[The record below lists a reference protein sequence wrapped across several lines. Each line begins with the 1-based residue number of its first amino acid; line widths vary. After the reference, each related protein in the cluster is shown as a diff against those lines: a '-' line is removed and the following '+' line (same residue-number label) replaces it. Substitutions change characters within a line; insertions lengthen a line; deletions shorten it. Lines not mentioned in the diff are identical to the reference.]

1 MIYQEGRI
9 ITELKNKIALI
20 TGASKGIGRS
30 ISLALAAKGIKVL
43 LVARSEKLL
52 NDLQNKINNSGG
64 FAKAYPADLCKDD
77 NIRDLFKN
85 INNDFGKL
93 DILIN
98 NAGVVKSGNIIDF
111 SIDDFDMLID
121 INLRAVYLCC
131 QQALKMMVPAGKGYI
146 INLSSVVGFKGYP
159 QQTAYSA
166 AKHGVMGLTKAL
178 AAEVAEHGI
187 RVSVILPGGVD
198 TDLIREARP
207 DLDSS
212 VLMQPED
219 IADTVLYLLKL
230 PERAMVDQIY
240 IRRSKSAPF

>member
-1 MIYQEGRI
+1 MG
-9 ITELKNKIALI
+9 
-20 TGASKGIGRS
+20 
-30 ISLALAAKGIKVL
+30 
-43 LVARSEKLL
+43 
-52 NDLQNKINNSGG
+52 DLQNEINSSGG
-64 FAKAYPADLCKDD
+64 FARAYPTDLCKDGD
-77 NIRDLFKN
+77 IQDLFKN
-85 INNDFGKL
+85 IYDDFGKL

-98 NAGVVKSGNIIDF
+98 NAGAVKSGNIVDF

-121 INLRAVYLCC
+121 INLRAVYFCC
-131 QQALKMMVPAGKGYI
+131 QQALKMMIPAGKGYI
-146 INLSSVVGFKGYP
+146 INISSVVGFKGYP
-159 QQTAYSA
+159 QQTAYTA

-219 IADTVLYLLKL
+219 IADTVLHLLEL

>member
-1 MIYQEGRI
+1 M
-9 ITELKNKIALI
+9 
-20 TGASKGIGRS
+20 
-30 ISLALAAKGIKVL
+30 ALATKGIKVL

-52 NDLQNKINNSGG
+52 IDLQNEINNSGG

-77 NIRDLFKN
+77 NVQDLFKN

-98 NAGVVKSGNIIDF
+98 NAGMVKSGNIVDF

-121 INLRAVYLCC
+121 INLRAVYFCC
-131 QQALKMMVPAGKGYI
+131 QQALKIMIPAEKGYI

-178 AAEVAEHGI
+178 AAEVAEYGI

-198 TDLIREARP
+198 TDLIREVRP

-219 IADTVLYLLKL
+219 IADTVLYLLEL
-230 PERAMVDQIY
+230 PERAIIDQIY
-240 IRRSKSAPF
+240 IRRSKSSPF

>member
-1 MIYQEGRI
+1 
-9 ITELKNKIALI
+9 
-20 TGASKGIGRS
+20 
-30 ISLALAAKGIKVL
+30 L
-43 LVARSEKLL
+43 LVARSGKLL
-52 NDLQNKINNSGG
+52 SDLQNEINNSGG
-64 FAKAYPADLCKDD
+64 FAKAYPTDLCKDD

-98 NAGVVKSGNIIDF
+98 NAGVVKSGNIVDF

-131 QQALKMMVPAGKGYI
+131 QQALKIMVPAEKGYI

-187 RVSVILPGGVD
+187 RVSVILPGRVD
-198 TDLIREARP
+198 TDLIRKARP

-212 VLMQPED
+212 VLIQPED
-219 IADTVLYLLKL
+219 IADTVLYLLEL

-240 IRRSKSAPF
+240 IRRSKSGPF

>member
-1 MIYQEGRI
+1 MG
-9 ITELKNKIALI
+9 
-20 TGASKGIGRS
+20 
-30 ISLALAAKGIKVL
+30 
-43 LVARSEKLL
+43 
-52 NDLQNKINNSGG
+52 DLQNEINSSGG
-64 FAKAYPADLCKDD
+64 FARAYPTDLCKDGD
-77 NIRDLFKN
+77 IQDLFKN
-85 INNDFGKL
+85 IYDDFGKL

-98 NAGVVKSGNIIDF
+98 NAGAVKSGNIVDF

-121 INLRAVYLCC
+121 INLRAVYFCC
-131 QQALKMMVPAGKGYI
+131 QQALKMMIPAGKGYI
-146 INLSSVVGFKGYP
+146 INISSVVGFKGYP
-159 QQTAYSA
+159 QQTAYTA

-198 TDLIREARP
+198 TDLIRKARP

-219 IADTVLYLLKL
+219 IADTVLHLLEL

>member
-1 MIYQEGRI
+1 M
-9 ITELKNKIALI
+9 I
-20 TGASKGIGRS
+20 TGASKGIGKS
-30 ISLALAAKGIKVL
+30 ISKTLAARGIKVL

-52 NDLQNKINNSGG
+52 SDLRDEINSSGG

-77 NIRDLFKN
+77 DILNLFKN

-98 NAGVVKSGNIIDF
+98 NAGVVKSGNIVDF
-111 SIDDFDMLID
+111 SIDDFDMLVD
-121 INLRAVYLCC
+121 INLRAIYLCC
-131 QQALKMMVPAGKGYI
+131 QQALKIMIPAGKGYI
-146 INLSSVVGFKGYP
+146 INISSVVGFKGYP

-166 AKHGVMGLTKAL
+166 TKHGVMGLTKAL
-178 AAEVAEHGI
+178 SAEVADHGI

-207 DLDSS
+207 DLDPS

-219 IADTVLYLLKL
+219 IADTVLYLLGL
-230 PERAMVDQIY
+230 SERAMVDQIY

>member
-1 MIYQEGRI
+1 
-9 ITELKNKIALI
+9 
-20 TGASKGIGRS
+20 
-30 ISLALAAKGIKVL
+30 
-43 LVARSEKLL
+43 
-52 NDLQNKINNSGG
+52 
-64 FAKAYPADLCKDD
+64 
-77 NIRDLFKN
+77 
-85 INNDFGKL
+85 L

-98 NAGVVKSGNIIDF
+98 NAGVLKSGNIVDF
-111 SIDDFDMLID
+111 SIDDFDMLVD
-121 INLRAVYLCC
+121 INLRTVYLCC
-131 QQALKMMVPAGKGYI
+131 QQALKIMVPAGKGYI

-219 IADTVLYLLKL
+219 IADTVLYLLEL

-240 IRRSKSAPF
+240 IRRSKSSPF

>member
-1 MIYQEGRI
+1 M
-9 ITELKNKIALI
+9 I
-20 TGASKGIGRS
+20 TGASKGIGKS
-30 ISLALAAKGIKVL
+30 ISTTLAAKDIKVL

-52 NDLQNKINNSGG
+52 NDLQDEINSSGG
-64 FAKAYPADLCKDD
+64 FAKAYPTDLCKDD
-77 NIRDLFKN
+77 DIRNLFKN
-85 INNDFGKL
+85 MNDVFGKL

-98 NAGVVKSGNIIDF
+98 NAGVVKAGNIVDF

-121 INLRAVYLCC
+121 INLRAIYLCC
-131 QQALKMMVPAGKGYI
+131 QQALKIMIPAGKGYI
-146 INLSSVVGFKGYP
+146 INISRVVGFKGYP

-166 AKHGVMGLTKAL
+166 TKHGVMGLTKAL
-178 AAEVAEHGI
+178 AAEVADHGI

-212 VLMQPED
+212 ILMQPED
-219 IADTVLYLLKL
+219 IADTVLYLLEL
-230 PERAMVDQIY
+230 SERAMVDQIY

>member
-1 MIYQEGRI
+1 
-9 ITELKNKIALI
+9 
-20 TGASKGIGRS
+20 
-30 ISLALAAKGIKVL
+30 LALATKGIKVL

-52 NDLQNKINNSGG
+52 SDLQNEINNSGG

-77 NIRDLFKN
+77 NVQDLFKN

-98 NAGVVKSGNIIDF
+98 NAGMVKSGNIVDF

-121 INLRAVYLCC
+121 INLRAVYFCC
-131 QQALKMMVPAGKGYI
+131 QQALKIMIPAEKGYI

-166 AKHGVMGLTKAL
+166 TKHGVMGLTKAL
-178 AAEVAEHGI
+178 AAEVAEYGI

-198 TDLIREARP
+198 TDLLREVRP

-219 IADTVLYLLKL
+219 IADTVLYLLEL
-230 PERAMVDQIY
+230 PERAIIDQIY
-240 IRRSKSAPF
+240 IRRSKSSPF

>member
-1 MIYQEGRI
+1 M
-9 ITELKNKIALI
+9 
-20 TGASKGIGRS
+20 
-30 ISLALAAKGIKVL
+30 LAAKGIKVL
-43 LVARSEKLL
+43 LAARSEKLL
-52 NDLQNKINNSGG
+52 GDLQNEINSSGG
-64 FAKAYPADLCKDD
+64 FARAYPTDLCKDGD
-77 NIRDLFKN
+77 IQDLFKN
-85 INNDFGKL
+85 IYDDFGKL

-98 NAGVVKSGNIIDF
+98 NAGAVKSGNIVDF

-121 INLRAVYLCC
+121 INLRAVYFCC
-131 QQALKMMVPAGKGYI
+131 QQALKMMIPAGKGYI
-146 INLSSVVGFKGYP
+146 INISSVVGFKGYP
-159 QQTAYSA
+159 QQTAYTA

-198 TDLIREARP
+198 TDLIRKARP

-219 IADTVLYLLKL
+219 IADTVLHLLEL

>member
-1 MIYQEGRI
+1 M
-9 ITELKNKIALI
+9 
-20 TGASKGIGRS
+20 
-30 ISLALAAKGIKVL
+30 LA
-43 LVARSEKLL
+43 ARSEKLL
-52 NDLQNKINNSGG
+52 GDLQNEINSSGG
-64 FAKAYPADLCKDD
+64 FARAYPTDLCKDGD
-77 NIRDLFKN
+77 IQDLFKN
-85 INNDFGKL
+85 IYDDFGKL

-98 NAGVVKSGNIIDF
+98 NAGAVKSGNIVDF

-121 INLRAVYLCC
+121 INLRAVYFCC
-131 QQALKMMVPAGKGYI
+131 QQALKMMIPAGKGYI
-146 INLSSVVGFKGYP
+146 INISSVVGFKGYP
-159 QQTAYSA
+159 QQTAYTA

-219 IADTVLYLLKL
+219 IADTVLHLLEL

>member
-1 MIYQEGRI
+1 
-9 ITELKNKIALI
+9 L
-20 TGASKGIGRS
+20 
-30 ISLALAAKGIKVL
+30 LA
-43 LVARSEKLL
+43 ARSEKLL
-52 NDLQNKINNSGG
+52 GDLQNEINSSGG
-64 FAKAYPADLCKDD
+64 FARAYPTDLCKDGD
-77 NIRDLFKN
+77 IQDLFKN
-85 INNDFGKL
+85 IYDDFGKL

-98 NAGVVKSGNIIDF
+98 NAGAVKSGNIVDF

-121 INLRAVYLCC
+121 INLRAVYFCC
-131 QQALKMMVPAGKGYI
+131 QQALKMMIPAGKGYI
-146 INLSSVVGFKGYP
+146 INISSVVGFKGYP
-159 QQTAYSA
+159 QQTAYTA

-219 IADTVLYLLKL
+219 IADTVLHLLEL

>member
-1 MIYQEGRI
+1 M
-9 ITELKNKIALI
+9 
-20 TGASKGIGRS
+20 
-30 ISLALAAKGIKVL
+30 LAAKGIKVL
-43 LVARSEKLL
+43 LAARSEKLL
-52 NDLQNKINNSGG
+52 GDLQNEINSSGG
-64 FAKAYPADLCKDD
+64 FARAYPTDLCKDGD
-77 NIRDLFKN
+77 IQDLFKN
-85 INNDFGKL
+85 IYDDFGKL

-98 NAGVVKSGNIIDF
+98 NAGAVKSGNIVDF

-121 INLRAVYLCC
+121 INLRAVYFCC
-131 QQALKMMVPAGKGYI
+131 QQALKMMIPAGKGYI
-146 INLSSVVGFKGYP
+146 INISSVVGFKGYP
-159 QQTAYSA
+159 QQTAYTA

-219 IADTVLYLLKL
+219 IADTVLHLLEL

>member
-1 MIYQEGRI
+1 
-9 ITELKNKIALI
+9 
-20 TGASKGIGRS
+20 
-30 ISLALAAKGIKVL
+30 L
-43 LVARSEKLL
+43 LVARSGKLL
-52 NDLQNKINNSGG
+52 SDLQNEINNSGG
-64 FAKAYPADLCKDD
+64 FAKAYPTDLCKDD

-98 NAGVVKSGNIIDF
+98 NAGVVKSGNIVDF

-131 QQALKMMVPAGKGYI
+131 QQALKIMVPAKKGYI

-187 RVSVILPGGVD
+187 RVSVILPGRVD
-198 TDLIREARP
+198 TDLIRKARP

-212 VLMQPED
+212 VLIQPED
-219 IADTVLYLLKL
+219 IADTVLYLLEL

>member
-1 MIYQEGRI
+1 M
-9 ITELKNKIALI
+9 
-20 TGASKGIGRS
+20 
-30 ISLALAAKGIKVL
+30 ALATKGIKVL

-52 NDLQNKINNSGG
+52 SDLQNEINNSGG

-77 NIRDLFKN
+77 NVQDLFKN

-98 NAGVVKSGNIIDF
+98 NAGMVKSGNIVDF

-121 INLRAVYLCC
+121 INLRAVYFCC
-131 QQALKMMVPAGKGYI
+131 QQALKIMIPAEKGYI

-166 AKHGVMGLTKAL
+166 TKHGVMGLTKAL
-178 AAEVAEHGI
+178 AAEVAEYGI

-198 TDLIREARP
+198 TDLLREVRP

-219 IADTVLYLLKL
+219 IADTVLYLLEL
-230 PERAMVDQIY
+230 PERAIIDQIY
-240 IRRSKSAPF
+240 IRRSKSSPF

>member
-1 MIYQEGRI
+1 M
-9 ITELKNKIALI
+9 
-20 TGASKGIGRS
+20 
-30 ISLALAAKGIKVL
+30 LA
-43 LVARSEKLL
+43 ARSEKLL
-52 NDLQNKINNSGG
+52 GDLQNEINSSGG
-64 FAKAYPADLCKDD
+64 FAKAYPADLCKDGD
-77 NIRDLFKN
+77 IRDLFKN
-85 INNDFGKL
+85 IYDDFGKL

-98 NAGVVKSGNIIDF
+98 NAGAVKSGNIVDF

-121 INLRAVYLCC
+121 INLRAVYFCC
-131 QQALKMMVPAGKGYI
+131 QQALKMMIPAGKGYI
-146 INLSSVVGFKGYP
+146 INISSVVGFKGYP
-159 QQTAYSA
+159 QQTAYTA

-219 IADTVLYLLKL
+219 IADTVLHLLEL

>member
-1 MIYQEGRI
+1 M
-9 ITELKNKIALI
+9 I

-30 ISLALAAKGIKVL
+30 ISRSLAAKGIKVL
-43 LVARSEKLL
+43 LAARSEELL
-52 NDLQNKINNSGG
+52 NTLQNEIKESGG
-64 FAKAYPADLCKDD
+64 FAKAYPTDLRKDND
-77 NIRDLFKN
+77 ILDLFKQ
-85 INNDFGKL
+85 IKKDFNRL

-98 NAGVVKSGNIIDF
+98 NAGVIKSGNMIDF
-111 SIDDFDMLID
+111 SMEDFDMLVD
-121 INLRAVYLCC
+121 INLRAVFYCC
-131 QQALKMMVPAGKGYI
+131 KKALELMVPAGKGYI
-146 INLSSVVGFKGYP
+146 INLSSVVGIKGYP
-159 QQTAYSA
+159 RQTAYGSV
-166 AKHGVMGLTKAL
+166 KHGIMGLTKAL
-178 AAEVAEHGI
+178 AAEVAENGI

-219 IADTVLYLLKL
+219 IADTVLYLLEL